1 MFVGFMKEVRKI
13 DKEFLAL
20 EDKTEKI
27 ILRYERLIKKG
38 YKNALDEMR
47 KEIALLYESY
57 SDSEGRLTLAEMNKY
72 NRIGNLE
79 KVIDKQL
86 GEMYILH
93 KKDIRKALI
102 EIYVFNSTEAA
113 GIVRKSLSDF
123 ADIKLNFDGILKK
136 LDVDKVI
143 NEEMAG
149 LNWAERLGK
158 HRADVIYNVERTVR
172 EGLYNGDTYKTMA
185 TRLKDSLEGDVIN
198 PTRIVRAES
207 GRVMQEASLDIM
219 DQVSQQV
226 KVWKRWKTSGD
237 ERVRSS
243 HRILN
248 NTEIPYDELFTFS
261 DGTQTPAPR
270 VSGSPQNVINC
281 RCILSYRFE

>member
-1 MFVGFMKEVRKI
+1 MGFAREVRTI
-13 DKEFLAL
+13 DKEFLSL

-27 ILRYERLIKKG
+27 ILKYERLMKKG

-47 KEIALLYESY
+47 KEIAKLYESY
-57 SDSEGRLTLAEMNKY
+57 SDSEGKLTLEEMNKY
-72 NRIGNLE
+72 NRMDNLK
-79 KVIDKQL
+79 KVITTTLGALYIAHRRETNKALREIYTLNTNEAVNIIKKPL
-86 GEMYILH
+86 GEFAN
-93 KKDIRKALI
+93 IR
-102 EIYVFNSTEAA
+102 
-113 GIVRKSLSDF
+113 
-123 ADIKLNFDGILKK
+123 LNFDGILNK

-198 PTRIVRAES
+198 PTRIVRTES
-207 GRVMQEASLDIM
+207 GRVMQVAQLDVLNPVADKIT
-219 DQVSQQV
+219 VY
-226 KVWKRWKTSGD
+226 KKYITAGD
-237 ERVRSS
+237 ERVRTS
-243 HRILN
+243 HKALN
-248 NTEIPYDELFTFS
+248 GVEVGFREMFTYPS
-261 DGTQTPAPR
+261 GKQTIAPR
-270 VSGSPQNVINC
+270 MSGYASEDINC

>member
-1 MFVGFMKEVRKI
+1 M
-13 DKEFLAL
+13 
-20 EDKTEKI
+20 
-27 ILRYERLIKKG
+27 KKG

-47 KEIALLYESY
+47 KEIAKLYESY
-57 SDSEGRLTLAEMNKY
+57 SDSEGKLTLEEMNKY
-72 NRIGNLE
+72 NRMDNLK
-79 KVIDKQL
+79 KVIATTLGALYIAHKRETNKALKEIYTFNANEAVNIIKKPL
-86 GEMYILH
+86 GEFAN
-93 KKDIRKALI
+93 IR
-102 EIYVFNSTEAA
+102 
-113 GIVRKSLSDF
+113 
-123 ADIKLNFDGILKK
+123 LNFDGILKK

-158 HRADVIYNVERTVR
+158 HRADVVYNVEKTVR

-185 TRLKDSLEGDVIN
+185 TRLKDSLEGDVVN
-198 PTRIVRAES
+198 PTRIVRTES
-207 GRVMQEASLDIM
+207 GRVMQQASLDVM
-219 DQVSQQV
+219 NQVSQQV
-226 KVWKRWKTSGD
+226 TVWKRWKTSGD

-270 VSGSPQNVINC
+270 ISGSPQNVINC

>member
-1 MFVGFMKEVRKI
+1 MREVRTI
-13 DKEFLAL
+13 DKEFLTL

-27 ILRYERLIKKG
+27 ILKYERLMKKG

-47 KEIALLYESY
+47 KEIAKLYESY
-57 SDSEGRLTLAEMNKY
+57 SDSEGKLTLEEMNKY
-72 NRIGNLE
+72 NRMDNLK
-79 KVIDKQL
+79 KVITTTLGALYIAHRRETNKALKEIYTLNTNEAVSIIKKPL
-86 GEMYILH
+86 GEFAN
-93 KKDIRKALI
+93 IR
-102 EIYVFNSTEAA
+102 
-113 GIVRKSLSDF
+113 
-123 ADIKLNFDGILKK
+123 LNFDGILKK

-158 HRADVIYNVERTVR
+158 HRADVIYNVEKTVR

-198 PTRIVRAES
+198 PTRIVRTES
-207 GRVMQEASLDIM
+207 GRVMQQASLDVM

-248 NTEIPYDELFTFS
+248 DTEIPYDELFTFS

-270 VSGSPQNVINC
+270 ISGSPQNIINC

>member
-1 MFVGFMKEVRKI
+1 VGFTREVRTI
-13 DKEFLAL
+13 DKEFLEL
-20 EDKTEKI
+20 DKQTQKLI
-27 ILRYERLIKKG
+27 SKHERNIKKN
-38 YKNALDEMR
+38 YKKALDDLR
-47 KEIALLYESY
+47 KQVADLYEKYGDADGKLSL
-57 SDSEGRLTLAEMNKY
+57 ETMNKY
-72 NRIGNLE
+72 ARLDNLKKSIQDSLNEVYKANKQEIYTNLKEVYNLNSEGVVKPLE
-79 KVIDKQL
+79 KSISYLPNTK
-86 GEMYILH
+86 I
-93 KKDIRKALI
+93 
-102 EIYVFNSTEAA
+102 
-113 GIVRKSLSDF
+113 
-123 ADIKLNFDGILKK
+123 NFDGILKK
-136 LDVDKVI
+136 LDVAKTI
-143 NEEMAG
+143 NQEMAG

-158 HRADVIYNVERTVR
+158 HRADVVYNVERTVR

-198 PTRIVRAES
+198 PTRIVRTES
-207 GRVMQEASLDIM
+207 GRVMQQASLDVM

-270 VSGSPQNVINC
+270 ISGSPQNVINC